1 MQKNIRDL
9 QKEIKKLMIDENL
22 TQLKIAE
29 LLDVSQ
35 PAIQKKFKNFSWRYI
50 DLVNLLDK
58 LGYDVV
64 WVKRDEQK

>member
-1 MQKNIRDL
+1 MQKNIQDL
-9 QKEIKKLMIDENL
+9 QKEIKKFMIDENL

-29 LLDVSQ
+29 ILDVSQ
-35 PAIQKKFKNFSWRYI
+35 QVIQKKNKNFSWRYI

>member
-1 MQKNIRDL
+1 MQKTIQDL
-9 QKEIKKLMIDENL
+9 QKEIKKFMIDENL
-22 TQLKIAE
+22 TQLKLAE

>member
-1 MQKNIRDL
+1 MQKTVYEME
-9 QKEIKKLMIDENL
+9 KELKKFMIDENL

-29 LLDVSQ
+29 LLNVSQ
-35 PAIQKKFKNFSWRYI
+35 QVIQKKNKNFSWRYI
-50 DLVNLLDK
+50 DLVNLLDQ